1 LSADLDSNVTG
12 GERPPGE
19 SAQRANRI
27 LEAKYLDWCSARL
40 ADRFLRLTPDEIYDL
55 AQEGS
60 PEGAVPPGELASL
73 VAAMHR
79 AWSDASAAAGTA
91 AGGQPAA
98 QPGGAGQG
106 RAGGGA
112 ATAGGNAA
120 AAGDDAAW
128 PAPAPAAAAEAPGR
142 HTALAAYRAV
152 VARVAVALAARVG
165 LPAFEEW
172 AAAYR
177 EDPERF
183 DPELVGFWRDEA

>member
-1 LSADLDSNVTG
+1 LSADLDSNVAG

-19 SAQRANRI
+19 SAHRANRI

-60 PEGAVPPGELASL
+60 PEGSVPPGELASL

-79 AWSDASAAAGTA
+79 AWSDASAAGGTA

-98 QPGGAGQG
+98 EPGGAAQG
-106 RAGGGA
+106 RTGGGA
-112 ATAGGNAA
+112 ATTGGSAA
-120 AAGDDAAW
+120 AAGDDGAW
-128 PAPAPAAAAEAPGR
+128 PAPAPAAEAPGR